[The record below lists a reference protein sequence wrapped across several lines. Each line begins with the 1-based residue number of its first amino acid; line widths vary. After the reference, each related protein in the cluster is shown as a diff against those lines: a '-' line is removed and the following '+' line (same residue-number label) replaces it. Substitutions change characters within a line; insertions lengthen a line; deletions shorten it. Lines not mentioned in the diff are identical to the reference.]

1 MELFSEYFEK
11 LLELHPDYFDNGLIK
26 GAYLIGAY
34 SKSIINNSLYSEV
47 SGGNKT
53 FEKWLSNQKIIEVNL
68 KKIFN
73 KANEFER
80 KLRLSNF
87 KDSNLSQLV
96 TTHFNYDKNTKISQQ
111 EISYAFIRGFN
122 DYAKFK
128 REAKKIKKGE

>member
-1 MELFSEYFEK
+1 MELFSEYFEN

-80 KLRLSNF
+80 KLRLGNF

-128 REAKKIKKGE
+128 REAKEIKKGE

>member
-1 MELFSEYFEK
+1 MELFSEYFEN

-128 REAKKIKKGE
+128 REAKEIKKGE

>member
-47 SGGNKT
+47 SSGNKT

-80 KLRLSNF
+80 KLRLGNF

-128 REAKKIKKGE
+128 REAKEIKKGE

>member
-128 REAKKIKKGE
+128 REAKEIKKGE